1 MNRPSRFPS
10 MSFSLEFKESALKE
24 WKKLDGG
31 IREQFKKKLAERLDR
46 PRVESV
52 RLRGMADCYKIK
64 LKNAGYRLVYQVDDT
79 RVVVVVVAVG
89 RRENLAVYKV
99 AGKRVKE

>member
-1 MNRPSRFPS
+1 

-31 IREQFKKKLAERLDR
+31 IREQFKKKLAERLER
-46 PRVESV
+46 PRVESA
-52 RLRGMADCYKIK
+52 RLRGMANCYKIK

-79 RVVVVVVAVG
+79 RVVVIVVAVG

-99 AGKRVKE
+99 AGKRVK